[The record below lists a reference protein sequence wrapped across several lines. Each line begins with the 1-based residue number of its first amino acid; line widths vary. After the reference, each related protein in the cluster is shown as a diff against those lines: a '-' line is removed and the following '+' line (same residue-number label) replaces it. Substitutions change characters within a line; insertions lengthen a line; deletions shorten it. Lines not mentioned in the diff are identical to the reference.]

1 MKRVFLS
8 MLFVL
13 ALTMAAFANTIDFT
27 NAAGSLNGS
36 ASGLSL
42 NGSALIA
49 INSPSGML
57 TGILGSLAFSTG
69 ALTSGSLETGGTF
82 AGGGS
87 FTITGNGTNGIP
99 NGVIF
104 TGTFSGPLTWTV
116 ITLADGSHNYSL
128 TGTLQG
134 NWFPL
139 KGTWFTGQTVY
150 GAAVQLTT
158 NVGKGWFGS
167 STTLSS
173 GDTAISGN
181 GLVITAPEPGSM
193 LFFGTGIL
201 GIAGVLRHKSKHR
214 QDSHS

>member
-1 MKRVFLS
+1 MKRIFSLMLLLLS
-8 MLFVL
+8 LPIAAL
-13 ALTMAAFANTIDFT
+13 ANDIDFT
-27 NAAGSLNGS
+27 NAAGTLTGS
-36 ASGLSL
+36 TSGLSL
-42 NGSALIA
+42 GGSALIA
-49 INSPSGML
+49 INGPTGML
-57 TGILGSLAFSTG
+57 TGDLGSLTFSTG
-69 ALTSGSLETGGTF
+69 ALMSGSLEKGGQF

-87 FTITGNGTNGIP
+87 FVITGNGTNGIP

-104 TGTFSGPLTWTV
+104 SGTFSGPLTWV
-116 ITLADGSHNYSL
+116 MITLADGSHNYSL

-134 NWFPL
+134 NWIPL

-167 STTLSS
+167 STTISS

-181 GLVITAPEPGSM
+181 GLAFVPEPGSM

-201 GIAGVLRHKSKHR
+201 GLAGLLRHKSR
-214 QDSHS
+214 R